1 MLYQEFLG
9 VRLVPVDANGDGKA
23 NDAIIL
29 TCNSRKEAKLILNY
43 GGESRVAHHGSY
55 NTIFFIEDS
64 VDGWRDEFFYKDKGE
79 YTFYDRSHR
88 AFKCGQKVRFQ
99 GQSYKIEAFQLTR
112 YKVENQSTNDTDFII
127 RRQAVL
133 DNDEYVD
140 LDLLGTPEAD

>member
-1 MLYQEFLG
+1 
-9 VRLVPVDANGDGKA
+9 
-23 NDAIIL
+23 
-29 TCNSRKEAKLILNY
+29 
-43 GGESRVAHHGSY
+43 
-55 NTIFFIEDS
+55 
-64 VDGWRDEFFYKDKGE
+64 
-79 YTFYDRSHR
+79 
-88 AFKCGQKVRFQ
+88 VRFQ